1 VGVSILKQS
10 KEVVSVVKDQEAMGL
25 KSKCMEMRDSQ
36 QRGSPG
42 MDTNRKKSGQ
52 RMKMDW
58 FGKQM

>member
-1 VGVSILKQS
+1 M
-10 KEVVSVVKDQEAMGL
+10 VKDREAMGL
-25 KSKCMEMRDSQ
+25 KSRCMEMNDSQ

-42 MDTNRKKSGQ
+42 MDTNRKKSGK